1 MSEATVEQTLA
12 EAAARLRAAGVEA
25 ARRDASLLLGA
36 ALGSGA
42 DALRARPERPVDAA
56 ASAAFAAL
64 VDRRVRREPV
74 SRILGH
80 REFWSLP
87 FKITPATLD
96 PRPDSETVV
105 AAVLA
110 RIGDRSAP
118 LAILDL
124 GTGSGCLLL
133 ALLAELPAARGLGI
147 DICAAAL
154 RTARENAVALGL
166 AGRAEFVCGA
176 WAAAVAGAWQ
186 VIVSN
191 PPYIVT
197 DDLRDLAPEVQG
209 YDPRLALDGG
219 ADGLA
224 AYRALAPDIARLI
237 APGGLAALEIET
249 ARSEAVENVLRAAGL
264 SVLGRERDLSG
275 RERCVLAGPGTA
287 AVARRARIGRN
298 WARPKKVVGKRAYSH

>member
-1 MSEATVEQTLA
+1 MKAGTVDQALADATV
-12 EAAARLRAAGVEA
+12 RLRAAGVEA
-25 ARRDASLLLGA
+25 ARRDAGLLLGA
-36 ALGSGA
+36 ALGTGL
-42 DALRARPERPVDAA
+42 DTLRARPERPVGATEQ
-56 ASAAFAAL
+56 AAFAAL
-64 VDRRVRREPV
+64 VARRARREPV
-74 SRILGH
+74 SRILGT

-133 ALLAELPAARGLGI
+133 ALLAELPAAYGLGI
-147 DICAAAL
+147 DLSEAAL
-154 RTARENAVALGL
+154 RTARENAAALGL
-166 AGRAEFVCGA
+166 AGRASFVCGA
-176 WAAAVAGAWQ
+176 WAAAVGGAWQ

-191 PPYIVT
+191 PPYILT

-209 YDPRLALDGG
+209 YDPHLALDGG
-219 ADGLA
+219 ADGLE
-224 AYRALAPDIARLI
+224 AYRALAPEIARLI

-249 ARSEAVENVLRAAGL
+249 VQSEAVETLLRAAGL
-264 SVLGRERDLSG
+264 SVLGRDRDLAG
-275 RERCVLAGPGTA
+275 RDRCVLAGAETPW
-287 AVARRARIGRN
+287 RRAETSLSEMRRGE
-298 WARPKKVVGKRAYSH
+298 KK

>member
-1 MSEATVEQTLA
+1 MSAGTVDQALADAT
-12 EAAARLRAAGVEA
+12 ARLRAAGVEA
-25 ARRDASLLLGA
+25 ARRDACLLLGA
-36 ALGSGA
+36 ALGTGA
-42 DALRARPERPVDAA
+42 DAVRAQPERPVGGAE
-56 ASAAFAAL
+56 SAVFAAL
-64 VDRRVRREPV
+64 VARRLRREPV
-74 SRILGH
+74 SRILGS

-133 ALLAELPAARGLGI
+133 ALLAELPAARGLGV
-147 DICAAAL
+147 DVCEAAL

-166 AGRAEFVCGA
+166 AGRASFVRGA

-191 PPYIVT
+191 PPYILT

-209 YDPRLALDGG
+209 YDPHLALDGG
-219 ADGLA
+219 ADGLE
-224 AYRALAPDIARLI
+224 AYRALAPEIARLI
-237 APGGLAALEIET
+237 APGGLAALEIGT
-249 ARSEAVENVLRAAGL
+249 AQSEDVELLLRAAGL
-264 SVLGRERDLSG
+264 SVLGRDRDLAG
-275 RERCVLAGPGTA
+275 RQRCVLAGAGTPA
-287 AVARRARIGRN
+287 ERSLGEIGRGE
-298 WARPKKVVGKRAYSH
+298 RK